1 MEIAEIL
8 LTHEAAFQVDLN
20 LEYKVLARGHFWC
33 RSGQAADQKHVAQG
47 SCGKALEDKQVWIQ
61 WLITWAWAELDDSLS
76 SGHRCLW
83 LKGNWVRKYTC
94 GKAQINVATEGE
106 CSVWI
111 CSAAQKDIQMWKG
124 DTGQDCLKYLM
135 SEFQSKLPWSGKEKI
150 TDYVAIKVY
159 DMGKAGFDCLWRVQ
173 AVERYAFLA

>member
-33 RSGQAADQKHVAQG
+33 RSGQAADQKRVAQG

-94 GKAQINVATEGE
+94 EKLKLMLQLRVNVQCEYAVLHKRIYKCEKEIQGKTVWSIWWVNSRANFPGLGGKKLQI
-106 CSVWI
+106 
-111 CSAAQKDIQMWKG
+111 M
-124 DTGQDCLKYLM
+124 
-135 SEFQSKLPWSGKEKI
+135 
-150 TDYVAIKVY
+150 
-159 DMGKAGFDCLWRVQ
+159 
-173 AVERYAFLA
+173 